1 MSYATTVRDI
11 KSLKIQGAERIAIA
25 AVEAFAEILKTNNKQ
40 KIARAYRELIGL
52 RATEPALR
60 NALAYCRANY
70 TTDKHVANTVK
81 KHFIDGQKRIATL
94 GAQKIKNGMTVF
106 THCHSSTVEA
116 ILIEA
121 HRQGKKFTVMNTE
134 TRPKFQGRTTA
145 INLAKAGIRITH
157 MVDSAGP
164 AHLKKADIFLFGCDS
179 ISGDGSIINKIG
191 TEMLANVAHT
201 AHTPAYT
208 CTNSWKFN
216 PETLHGHRE
225 TIEQRDPKEVWDKPP
240 KGVTVINPAFEIIAP
255 ALITGAIT
263 ELGIIKPK
271 TIATHIAVAYPWLIQ
286 QRDFF

>member
-1 MSYATTVRDI
+1 MSYTTIVRDI

-25 AVEAFAEILKTNNKQ
+25 AVEAFAEILKTNNKK
-40 KIARAYRELIGL
+40 KIDRAYRELISL

-60 NALAYCRANY
+60 NALAYCRTNY
-70 TTDKHVANTVK
+70 ATNKHVAETVK
-81 KHFIDGQKRIATL
+81 KHFIDGQKRIAKI
-94 GAQKIKNGMTVF
+94 GAQKIKNGMVVF

-121 HRQGKKFTVMNTE
+121 HKQGKRFTVMNTE

-145 INLAKAGIRITH
+145 INLAKAGIPVTH

-164 AHLKKADIFLFGCDS
+164 AQLRKADIFLFGCDA

-191 TEMLANVAHT
+191 TEMLAEVAHR
-201 AHTPAYT
+201 AHIPVYT

-216 PETLHGHRE
+216 PATINGRKE

-240 KGVTVINPAFEIIAP
+240 KGVTIINPAFEIISP
-255 ALITGAIT
+255 NLITGAIT

-271 TIATHIAVAYPWLIQ
+271 TIATQIAATYPRLIK
-286 QRDFF
+286 RK